1 MEMSMAMAPRFIG
14 SFFAALIAAGLALQ
28 PAVAAKIDAKAKAV
42 AAIPARP
49 GPVASPR
56 PVASKAPA
64 AANAPAIGIDTQA
77 AHAIIIEVET
87 GAVLLD
93 KAADQPFPPASLNKL
108 MTAYVVFD
116 MLKKGEAKLTDQL
129 PVSEEAWR
137 LGGSKMFVP
146 LGGKVSIDDLVH
158 GMIIQSGNDACLV
171 LAEGLAGSEQAF
183 VDLMNKKAKE
193 IGLDHSHFAN
203 VTGLPDPNGWVTAR
217 DLATLAVRTIQNF
230 PEFYK
235 IYGEKEFVF
244 NNIKQG
250 NRNPLLYDNDGADGL
265 KTGHTEESGYSVTGS
280 VKRGERRIVIVLGGL
295 PTMKAR
301 AQESERLVDWAFR
314 EFNDY
319 RLFSAGDTVDEAQVW
334 LGADARVPLSVT
346 KNLVVTLPRQARPG
360 MKVTL
365 QYDSPIPAPVA
376 KGETLGKIVVTAPN
390 LVPIEMPLVATRN
403 VPRMNAVGRIATL
416 AGYLVWGE
424 RN

>member
-1 MEMSMAMAPRFIG
+1 M
-14 SFFAALIAAGLALQ
+14 
-28 PAVAAKIDAKAKAV
+28 
-42 AAIPARP
+42 
-49 GPVASPR
+49 
-56 PVASKAPA
+56 
-64 AANAPAIGIDTQA
+64 
-77 AHAIIIEVET
+77 
-87 GAVLLD
+87 LLD

-217 DLATLAVRTIQNF
+217 DLATLAVRTIQDF

-390 LVPIEMPLVATRN
+390 LVPIEMPLVATKN

-424 RN
+424 RH